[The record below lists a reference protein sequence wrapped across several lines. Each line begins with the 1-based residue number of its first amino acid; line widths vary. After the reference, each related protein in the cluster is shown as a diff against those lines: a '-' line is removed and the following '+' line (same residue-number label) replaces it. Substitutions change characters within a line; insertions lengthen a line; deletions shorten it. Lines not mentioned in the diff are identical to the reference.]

1 VTATGW
7 RRPLVP
13 RDWNQPHRAS
23 TPLELL
29 FDLCF
34 VVAVAQAGNQ
44 LHHAVADGHAG
55 RGALGYLMV
64 LFAVWWAWMNFSWF
78 ASGYDNDDLAYRL
91 FTFVQIAGGL
101 ILAAGVPAA
110 MDGYHFGTVTVGYV
124 VMRVAMISQWLR
136 VAVEN
141 PETRVQG
148 IRYAAGYGLAQV
160 GWLIRLAL
168 PGTAAFVAFFVL
180 AAAELAVP
188 VFAER
193 RSTGGGW
200 HPEHIA
206 ERYGLFT
213 LIVLGESVAAATV
226 AVQEAASGGI
236 PVPLAWLAAG
246 ALGLVGGLW
255 WVYFDHPAGD
265 ALRATPRL
273 SFLWG
278 YGHYAVFAGLAA
290 VGAGLQV
297 AADAVGHGDR
307 GRTAGL
313 AVAIPVAL
321 YLVVTALLQSF
332 LRYPHDVRWLVATSG
347 TAAVVL
353 LIAAL
358 IPVPAVAVPLAG
370 LAVAGLVTYHVFR
383 TRSRDPFRERPAL

>member
-1 VTATGW
+1 MTDTRTGW
-7 RRPLVP
+7 RRRLAP
-13 RDWNQPHRAS
+13 RDWNQRHRAS

-44 LHHAVADGHAG
+44 LHHAVVEGHAG

-64 LFAVWWAWMNFSWF
+64 MFAVWWAWMNFSWF
-78 ASGYDNDDLAYRL
+78 ASAYDNDDLAYRL
-91 FTFVQIAGGL
+91 LTFVQIGGGL

-124 VMRVAMISQWLR
+124 VMRVAMCSQWLR

-141 PETRVQG
+141 PATRGQG
-148 IRYAAGYGLAQV
+148 IRYATGYGLVQV

-168 PGTAAFVAFFVL
+168 PATAGFVAFFVL
-180 AAAELAVP
+180 VAAELAVP
-188 VFAER
+188 VVAER
-193 RSTGGGW
+193 GTGGGIW

-213 LIVLGESVAAATV
+213 LIVLGESVSAATV
-226 AVQEAASGGI
+226 AVQQAASAGLSA
-236 PVPLAWLAAG
+236 PLAWLAAG
-246 ALGLVGGLW
+246 ALALVGGLW
-255 WVYFDHPAGD
+255 WVYFDHPAGA

-278 YGHYAVFAGLAA
+278 YGHYGVFAGLAA

-321 YLVVTALLQSF
+321 YLVVTAVLQSC
-332 LRYPHDVRWLVATSG
+332 LGYPHDGRWLVAMSG
-347 TAAVVL
+347 TAGVVL
-353 LIAAL
+353 LIGAL
-358 IPVPAVAVPLAG
+358 VPTPAVAVPLAG
-370 LAVAGLVTYHVFR
+370 LAVALVVAYHVLR
-383 TRSRDPFRERPAL
+383 TRSSDPAMS